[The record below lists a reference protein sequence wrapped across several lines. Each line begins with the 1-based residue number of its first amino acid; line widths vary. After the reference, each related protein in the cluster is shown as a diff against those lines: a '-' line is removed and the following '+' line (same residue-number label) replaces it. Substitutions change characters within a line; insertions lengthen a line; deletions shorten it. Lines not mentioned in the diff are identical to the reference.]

1 MKTLAKVFV
10 YMVYVVTS
18 PLILIFSM
26 AILAWACVKCKR
38 EFGEFDVKG
47 NIKEY
52 VSGMKEGHQIN
63 MSNINSIEN

>member
-1 MKTLAKVFV
+1 MKTFAKVFV

-18 PLILIFSM
+18 PLILIFS
-26 AILAWACVKCKR
+26 IVVLAWACVKCKR
-38 EFGEFDVKG
+38 EFGEFDAKG

-52 VSGMKEGHQIN
+52 VNGMKEGHQNN

>member
-18 PLILIFSM
+18 PLILIFS
-26 AILAWACVKCKR
+26 IVVLAWACVKCKR